1 MKRLLLAGAALI
13 ATPALAQEAQDPHA
27 GHDMSQMQ
35 GQMDHSG
42 HDMGAMDGQAA
53 KEPAMQGMDHSMHQ
67 QPAPDT
73 PAAAP
78 ADAPADTAPMD
89 HSAHMGHAMPTVTDS
104 EVGNAPPPPVPTDH
118 PADGFWDKQR
128 MAQARADLSKEG
140 RFFGNAL
147 ILDRLEYRPRNGKD
161 GYAWQAM
168 GWIGGDI
175 DRLAVE
181 TEGEGAFGEPLETGE
196 VRAAWRHALD
206 PWWNFELGARQ
217 DFGAG
222 PDRTYGVIGFEGLA
236 PYWFEVGAHAFV
248 SNKGDVH
255 FRLEAE
261 HDMRLTQRLILQP
274 SIEIDAAAQD
284 VPELG
289 IGAGLEKVELGA
301 RVRYE
306 FAREFAPYVGVHWE
320 RKLGETARWARLEGE
335 SPSQVSAVVGLRMWF

>member
-42 HDMGAMDGQAA
+42 HDMGAM
-53 KEPAMQGMDHSMHQ
+53 EGMDHSMHQ
-67 QPAPDT
+67 QSAP
-73 PAAAP
+73 
-78 ADAPADTAPMD
+78 DAPAEAAPMD
-89 HSAHMGHAMPTVTDS
+89 HSAHAGHTMPAVSDS
-104 EVGNAPPPPVPTDH
+104 EVGNAAPPPVPTDH
-118 PADGFWDKQR
+118 PADAYWDKQR

-181 TEGEGAFGEPLETGE
+181 TEGDGAFGEPLETGE
-196 VRAAWRHALD
+196 VRGAWRHALD
-206 PWWNFELGARQ
+206 PWWNFELGVRQ
-217 DFGAG
+217 DFGSG
-222 PDRTYGVIGFEGLA
+222 PDRTYGVIGIEGLA

-274 SIEIDAAAQD
+274 SVEIDASAQD

-289 IGAGLEKVELGA
+289 IGAGFEKIELGA
-301 RVRYE
+301 RLRYE

-320 RKLGETARWARLEGE
+320 RKLGETARLARLDGE
-335 SPSQVSAVVGLRMWF
+335 NPSQVSAVVGLRMWF